1 MDKVL
6 DFDRFLAEKQEET
19 LTVRVYG
26 KDYRVKKEIPALV
39 PVLLARH
46 AEDDP
51 EKKGKVLLQAG
62 DLMFGREVID
72 GFCRKGMSAE
82 ALSQL
87 VEQVF
92 ARILGTEEKQVLE
105 DDGTVEDKKGK

>member
-1 MDKVL
+1 MERAL
-6 DFDRFLAEKQEET
+6 DFDRFLAERREEA

-26 KDYRVKKEIPALV
+26 EEYRVKKEIPALV

-105 DDGTVEDKKGK
+105 DDGTVDGTTGK

>member
-46 AEDDP
+46 AEDDAQ
-51 EKKGKVLLQAG
+51 EKGKALLQAG
-62 DLMFGREVID
+62 DLMFGREAID
-72 GFCRKGMSAE
+72 GFCRRGMSAE
-82 ALSQL
+82 KLAAL